1 MLFSEKTNY
10 VLILVFIILSLLL
23 IFNHEPWRDEA
34 QAWLTARDNPNI
46 PSIIN
51 QMGYEGTPA
60 LQHLILFPLAKLG
73 LPYFSM
79 AILNFLFML
88 TSLIIFI
95 IYAPFSKF
103 QKVFFAFGYYIFYE
117 YNVIAR
123 SYAISILFL
132 FLIAFIYKERFRK
145 FTLYPLL
152 IVLLG
157 NTNVHSL
164 VIAIVLSSVYVFE
177 LKFQEEISIKRNC
190 MAFSIIF
197 LGILVSIYQLW
208 PPSDLLSFYGRW
220 NFDLNISHFMVLPN
234 VVIGAFMPIPELVIN
249 FWNTKL
255 ISYHL
260 SFYTPKYLSIFSLSL
275 FLVTLSFFVR
285 KPKPMFIYLVS
296 SIGLFGIFFFKYAG
310 ALRHHGLIFIVFI
323 TSLWIAKNYEDK
335 LFVNSRLI
343 HRLLNQKVLTN
354 LFIFLLSCQV
364 IASPVAFY
372 YELKYDFSAAKRTAA
387 FLKAE
392 GLINKNTLIVTWRS
406 YAESAILP
414 YLLKP
419 YSKFYYLEYNDFG
432 SFLVWKEAFSTL
444 RFMSIEEIVDT
455 IDDLVEN
462 EHYSKVLFIFNT
474 KVEGEKKF
482 DEKYDLIAYFNKTIV
497 KDESFYIYKLKI
509 PN

>member
-1 MLFSEKTNY
+1 MSLSEKTNY
-10 VLILVFIILSLLL
+10 VLILVFIILSLFLL
-23 IFNHEPWRDEA
+23 FNHEPWRDEA
-34 QAWLTARDNPNI
+34 QAWLTSRDNPNV
-46 PSIIN
+46 PSIIK

-73 LPYFSM
+73 FPYYSM

-88 TSLIIFI
+88 SSLIIFI
-95 IYAPFSKF
+95 IYAPFSKL
-103 QKVFFAFGYYIFYE
+103 QKVLFAFGYYIFYE

-123 SYAISILFL
+123 SYTISVLCL
-132 FLIAFIYKERFRK
+132 FLIALIYKERFRK
-145 FTLYPLL
+145 FALYPILM
-152 IVLLG
+152 VLLG

-177 LKFQEEISIKRNC
+177 LKFREDIGVKRSC
-190 MAFSIIF
+190 IASSIIF

-208 PPSDLLSFYGRW
+208 PPSDLLSVYRRW
-220 NFDLNISHFMVLPN
+220 NFDLNISHFLVLPN
-234 VVIGAFMPIPELVIN
+234 VAIGAFMPIPEFVIN

-260 SFYTPKYLSIFSLSL
+260 SFYTPKYLSIFGLLL
-275 FLVTLSFFVR
+275 FLLTLIFFIR
-285 KPKPMFIYLVS
+285 KPEPLFIYLVS
-296 SIGLFGIFFFKYAG
+296 SIGLFCIFFFKYAG

-323 TSLWIAKNYEDK
+323 ISLWIAKNYEDK
-335 LFVNSRLI
+335 LFVNNRLV
-343 HRLLNQKVLTN
+343 HRLLNKKVLTN

-387 FLKAE
+387 FLKSE
-392 GLINKNTLIVTWRS
+392 DLINKNTFIVTWRS

-414 YLLKP
+414 YLPKP
-419 YSKFYYLEYNDFG
+419 YSQFYYLEYNDFG
-432 SFLVWKEAFSTL
+432 SFWVLKEAFSTL
-444 RFMSIEEIVDT
+444 RYMSIEEIVDT
-455 IDDLVEN
+455 IDDLVEDK
-462 EHYSKVLFIFNT
+462 HYNNVLFIFNK

-482 DEKYDLIAYFNKTIV
+482 DERYDPIAYFEKTIV